1 MPHVPRVA
9 PVPVVIQVAGL
20 PVAGTAQD
28 ADPGCAEPLR
38 ILNRRRAGGFRVR
51 APRPVA
57 RFAVDPEFAGLHLK
71 LAASAIGPTVATETE
86 QSARSRVEH
95 AVDDIGGRLVS
106 PGDGQGFRRRIV
118 GQAVLGYGVLAGL
131 ADPGDR
137 FCARR
142 RPLRSPRAWIG
153 GQSFAERPRVLR
165 FRLGCELRRM
175 AAPAH

>member
-57 RFAVDPEFAGLHLK
+57 RFAVDPDF
-71 LAASAIGPTVATETE
+71 AASAIGPVEWQRK
-86 QSARSRVEH
+86 QSRA
-95 AVDDIGGRLVS
+95 
-106 PGDGQGFRRRIV
+106 
-118 GQAVLGYGVLAGL
+118 LAAGSNM
-131 ADPGDR
+131 R
-137 FCARR
+137 
-142 RPLRSPRAWIG
+142 
-153 GQSFAERPRVLR
+153 
-165 FRLGCELRRM
+165 
-175 AAPAH
+175 